1 VALIGICLHVMA
13 HPELPLRLGKIAFH
27 GVRAACGLA
36 ALASMTTGMLIALRK
51 AGLATAS
58 HARLGLCMSVLTAGV
73 INVAIMGPG
82 TRVEPHLPF
91 WMYYRLL
98 PLALGAGAVGFGT
111 VFLARSLLPRLLA
124 PVPAC
129 AVLLAGLFLP
139 LDAGTDTTSSET
151 LLRTCGRFMRE
162 LSCPR
167 TDLLFGDIVGVLMG
181 YCIPLREVAYCTGVL
196 VAYGIC
202 CMMLGTLVGR
212 SLSGKAGYWPPRNR
226 NARAVVRAPAAEAG
240 KESPAVL
247 FHQAPERMARGGRS
261 QD

>member
-1 VALIGICLHVMA
+1 MIGICLHMMS
-13 HPELPLRLGKIAFH
+13 HPEVPLRLGKVAFH
-27 GVRAACGLA
+27 GVRAAYGLA
-36 ALASMTTGMLIALRK
+36 AMASMTTGMLIALRK
-51 AGLATAS
+51 EGLTTAS
-58 HARLGLCMSVLTAGV
+58 HARLGLCVSVLTTGV
-73 INVAIMGPG
+73 INVAIMGAG

-98 PLALGAGAVGFGT
+98 PLAVGAGAVGFGT
-111 VFLARSLLPRLLA
+111 VFLARSVLPRLLA

-139 LDAGTDTTSSET
+139 LDGGKHTTSSET
-151 LLRTCGRFMRE
+151 LLQTCGRFARE

-181 YCIPLREVAYCTGVL
+181 YCIPLREVAYCASVL
-196 VAYGIC
+196 VAYGAC
-202 CMMLGTLVGR
+202 CLMLGTLVGR
-212 SLSGKAGYWPPRNR
+212 RLSSRAGYLMPRGR
-226 NARAVVRAPAAEAG
+226 NAPAVVRASVAEAG

-247 FHQAPERMARGGRS
+247 FRPAPERMASGGRS